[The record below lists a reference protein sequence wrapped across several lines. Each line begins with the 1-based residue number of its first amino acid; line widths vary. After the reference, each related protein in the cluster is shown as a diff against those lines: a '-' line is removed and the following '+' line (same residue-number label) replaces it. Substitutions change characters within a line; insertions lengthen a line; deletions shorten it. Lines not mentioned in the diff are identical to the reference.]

1 MEKETVKPATTAMGI
16 AGLVLG
22 LVALLTSW
30 MPIFN
35 NVSFFIGLAGA
46 VLAVVG
52 VIATFRRTR
61 SGKGIAIA
69 GLIVS
74 IVACAAVLGAQQATS
89 KAINDA
95 LDSATN
101 GPAVTSSTA
110 GTATE
115 ADSNETSGTS
125 TSANESSAS
134 GEDAS
139 QASDYQNLAV
149 GTSITLENGLM
160 VSVDSVDNTLVKYDD
175 SPITAITVTYTN
187 NGKDGASFNTWD
199 WKVEDAQGAQRSQTF
214 HSDKTFTSLSSGT
227 LAAGGTV
234 TGTIFFDG
242 GVTKALYYGSML
254 SKSPTASWDIAQQE

>member
-1 MEKETVKPATTAMGI
+1 MEKETVKPATSAMAI

-35 NVSFFIGLAGA
+35 NVSFFIGLVGA
-46 VLAVVG
+46 IFAVVG

-74 IVACAAVLGAQQATS
+74 IVACAAVLSAQQATS

-95 LDSATN
+95 FDSATN
-101 GPAVTSSTA
+101 GPAVTSSST

-115 ADSNETSGTS
+115 GSGSDASDATPP
-125 TSANESSAS
+125 ANESDAN
-134 GEDAS
+134 GGDAS
-139 QASDYQNLAV
+139 QASNYQNLAV
-149 GTSITLENGLM
+149 GTSVTLENGLV
-160 VSVDSVDNTLVKYDD
+160 VSVDSVDDTLVNYDD
-175 SPITAITVTYTN
+175 SPITAVTVTYTN
-187 NGKDGASFNTWD
+187 AGDEGASFNVYD
-199 WKVEDAQGAQRSQTF
+199 WKAEDAQGVQRSNTYY
-214 HSDKTFTSLSSGT
+214 SGDTSTGLNSGT
-227 LAAGGTV
+227 LAADGTV

-242 GVTKALYYGSML
+242 SVTKALYYGSMF
-254 SKSPTASWDIAQQE
+254 SKSPTASWNIAQ

>member
-1 MEKETVKPATTAMGI
+1 MEKETVKPATSAMAI

-46 VLAVVG
+46 IFAVVG
-52 VIATFRRTR
+52 VIATFRHTR

-74 IVACAAVLGAQQATS
+74 IVACAAVLSAQQAAS

-95 LDSATN
+95 FDSATN
-101 GPAVTSSTA
+101 GPAVTSSSTD
-110 GTATE
+110 TATE
-115 ADSNETSGTS
+115 GDGSDASDATPP
-125 TSANESSAS
+125 ANESDAN

-139 QASDYQNLAV
+139 QASNYQNLAV
-149 GTSITLENGLM
+149 GTSVTLENGLV
-160 VSVDSVDNTLVKYDD
+160 VSVDSVDDTLVNYDG
-175 SPITAITVTYTN
+175 SPITAVTVTYTN
-187 NGKDGASFNTWD
+187 DGDEGASFNVYD
-199 WKVEDAQGAQRSQTF
+199 WKAEDAQGAQRSNTYY
-214 HSDKTFTSLSSGT
+214 SGDTSTGLNSGT

-242 GVTKALYYGSML
+242 SVTKALYYGSMF
-254 SKSPTASWDIAQQE
+254 SKSSTASWDIAQ